1 MQNADDPQW
10 ITPTFAFPNEQLRE
24 EGVRLWVTQVCG
36 EVRAL
41 RFELGVVILGMGG
54 GGGGMV
60 WNHQGPYPV
69 QVEYLVVYIVSY
81 IFNRVL
87 EGQCRILLRALG

>member
-10 ITPTFAFPNEQLRE
+10 ITPTFAFPNGQLRE
-24 EGVRLWVTQVCG
+24 EGVRLWVTQVRG

-54 GGGGMV
+54 GGHGVDPPGSLPIA
-60 WNHQGPYPV
+60 G
-69 QVEYLVVYIVSY
+69 
-81 IFNRVL
+81 RVISSIH
-87 EGQCRILLRALG
+87 C